1 MEQHISESIY
11 IYKSSFQKTGYLQQS
26 KKKKNPRKIM
36 KCWQKNVLGSFG
48 DEDER
53 NFPPFKSSKKDLISK
68 TVGEDVTSRFIRYSL

>member
-1 MEQHISESIY
+1 MEQHIYESIY
-11 IYKSSFQKTGYLQQS
+11 IRVHFRRLVTSKSQ
-26 KKKKNPRKIM
+26 KKKNPRKIM

>member
-1 MEQHISESIY
+1 
-11 IYKSSFQKTGYLQQS
+11 
-26 KKKKNPRKIM
+26 M